1 MCTAATYQTKDL
13 YFGRTLD
20 YLFSYG
26 EEVVITPRSYPFSF
40 RHMPAIDN
48 HFSLIGSFFP
58 HRNGVRNERLPAL
71 L

>member
-26 EEVVITPRSYPFSF
+26 EEAVRKK
-40 RHMPAIDN
+40 
-48 HFSLIGSFFP
+48 
-58 HRNGVRNERLPAL
+58 HR
-71 L
+71 